1 MCCEWPA
8 TAPPLELSSVSP
20 GHPLQTMAFFLPR
33 CNDTVLF
40 WVPPPPYTCPF
51 CLQGPVGHLGT
62 ASLCHPCFKSMGS
75 WKSVPNRAALWDNY
89 HHGDCLVLSV
99 YCSSIG
105 FLPSSVCREWSLV
118 HLFGGV
124 SQGRASTRNEQANVP
139 RRNEAILALPVATWV
154 TLGKPLSFMWNH
166 TMKSTCYED

>member
-1 MCCEWPA
+1 MACYSSSLGVVLGLPC
-8 TAPPLELSSVSP
+8 PPSADDGLLST
-20 GHPLQTMAFFLPR
+20 PLQWH
-33 CNDTVLF
+33 CSVLS
-40 WVPPPPYTCPF
+40 PPPPYTCPF

-89 HHGDCLVLSV
+89 HHGDCLILSV